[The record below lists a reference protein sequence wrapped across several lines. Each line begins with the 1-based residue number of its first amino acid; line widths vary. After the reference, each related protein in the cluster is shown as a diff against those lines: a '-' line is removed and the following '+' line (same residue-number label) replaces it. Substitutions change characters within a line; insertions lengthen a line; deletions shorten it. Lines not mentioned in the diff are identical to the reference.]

1 MLLASK
7 NPRLPHG
14 CSLTSRYP
22 AIDQTTRY
30 LAYMDKKNLHH
41 EAEKI
46 IINKENNIF
55 VSSEE
60 QSLVEERGIEEE
72 HVDNWWDKE
81 SKAESEE
88 DFTIVEKKEE
98 LSQEQKEINRNIEII
113 QAHEKTR

>member
-1 MLLASK
+1 MDARS
-7 NPRLPHG
+7 PV
-14 CSLTSRYP
+14 
-22 AIDQTTRY
+22 AIQPLIKQLGILRIWI
-30 LAYMDKKNLHH
+30 KKNLHH